1 MDALQRVVGRFT
13 AARRTVE
20 RGLMDE
26 AGPILVVDQDDGVRV
41 LVSSLLAAAGF
52 GTAEAE
58 TGEIALALARAVRPR
73 LALVDV
79 YLPGLSGYEVC
90 HRLKAEFGAAV
101 PVVLVSRET
110 REKLDEVAGMLLGA
124 DDCMTK
130 PFLADELLDRVRQ
143 LLLTSKEVPGDD
155 RRAEDAGEDGDGIEE
170 RRHQSYPSS
179 SSRPSSIPK

>member
-1 MDALQRVVGRFT
+1 
-13 AARRTVE
+13 
-20 RGLMDE
+20 MDE
-26 AGPILVVDQDDGVRV
+26 AGPILVVDHDDGVRV
-41 LVSSLLAAAGF
+41 LVSSLLESAGF

-90 HRLKAEFGAAV
+90 HRLKTEFGAAV
-101 PVVLVSRET
+101 PVVLISRAA
-110 REKLDEVAGMLLGA
+110 RGKLDEVAGMLLGA
-124 DDCMTK
+124 DDCLTK

-143 LLLTSKEVPGDD
+143 VLLTAEEVPDDD
-155 RRAEDAGEDGDGIEE
+155 RRADDAGGDCNGLEE
-170 RRHQSYPSS
+170 GRHQSYPSS